1 MDSSPFPVVRKAQ
14 FEAVFMLGAGE
25 LAETVENV
33 DAEITAS
40 DGTRWSATFMTL
52 SEIARVMDRWAG
64 TGENRSGQYFQCPDL
79 VIVREGGISAMTL
92 ALEGIFEDGGP
103 GGILGDL
110 N

>member
-1 MDSSPFPVVRKAQ
+1 
-14 FEAVFMLGAGE
+14 
-25 LAETVENV
+25 
-33 DAEITAS
+33 
-40 DGTRWSATFMTL
+40 
-52 SEIARVMDRWAG
+52 MDRWAG

-92 ALEGIFEDGGP
+92 ALEGIFVDGGP

>member
-1 MDSSPFPVVRKAQ
+1 MDSSPFPVVKKAQ
-14 FEAVFMLGAGE
+14 FEAVFMLGADDRV
-25 LAETVENV
+25 ETVENV

-52 SEIARVMDRWAG
+52 SEIARVMDRWVG
-64 TGENRSGQYFQCPDL
+64 TGENKSGQYFQCPDL
-79 VIVREGGISAMTL
+79 VIVRGGGIPAMTL
-92 ALEGIFEDGGP
+92 ALEGIFENGGP